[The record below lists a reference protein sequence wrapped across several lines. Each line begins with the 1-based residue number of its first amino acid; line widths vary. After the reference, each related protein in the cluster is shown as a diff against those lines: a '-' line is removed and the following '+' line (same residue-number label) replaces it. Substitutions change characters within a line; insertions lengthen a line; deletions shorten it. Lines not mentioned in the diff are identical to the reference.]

1 MLPARF
7 GVNDPPP
14 GTLGPQEIARSSA
27 AGVRERTAKESE
39 AKELL
44 RPKTG
49 GKGDEVLYGKSEGKE
64 LLRPKTGGKE

>member
-14 GTLGPQEIARSSA
+14 GPLGPQEIARSSA
-27 AGVRERTAKESE
+27 AGVRERTAKASA

-49 GKGDEVLYGKSEGKE
+49 GKGDEGLFGKSEAKE

>member
-7 GVNDPPP
+7 GVNGPPP
-14 GTLGPQEIARSSA
+14 GPLGPQEIARSSA
-27 AGVRERTAKESE
+27 AGVRERTTKASE

-49 GKGDEVLYGKSEGKE
+49 GQAEKGLFGQSEGKE